1 MLAPLSSGWSTGPPL
16 PLDRNFFGNTVAA
29 DAVCYDEVRLEYNGL
44 LIRCDGIQGGGH
56 VKMQG
61 ECHSKGRDVSSA
73 ASNQLMPR
81 MVRN

>member
-1 MLAPLSSGWSTGPPL
+1 MGTFEILLLQMRFVMMKLG
-16 PLDRNFFGNTVAA
+16 
-29 DAVCYDEVRLEYNGL
+29 LEYNGL
-44 LIRCDGIQGGGH
+44 LIRCDQCSSKETATL
-56 VKMQG
+56 KMQG